1 MDALHAGIMDCLD
14 EALKLE
20 KGQRGP
26 GAALIFLPVSE
37 KLERWRRRCGGN
49 GAVKPKYCRSMR
61 AD

>member
-26 GAALIFLPVSE
+26 GAALIFLPG
-37 KLERWRRRCGGN
+37 EREIREVAQALRRKWRGEAEILPLYAR
-49 GAVKPKYCRSMR
+49 
-61 AD
+61 